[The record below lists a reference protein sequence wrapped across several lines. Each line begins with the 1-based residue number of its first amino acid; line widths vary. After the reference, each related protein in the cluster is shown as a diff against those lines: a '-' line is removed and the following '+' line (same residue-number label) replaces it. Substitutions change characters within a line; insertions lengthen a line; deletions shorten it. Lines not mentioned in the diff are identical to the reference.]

1 MRGKVRMSGR
11 KVFRIAVQVLRTVIL
26 SIALIILVLV
36 GPLVL
41 YRTVKNIQV
50 KRLAREYLTD
60 TYDFQWKFG
69 KVEYYTPLGTMFVE
83 VFPEDVR
90 EMEKF
95 EIYVYEEVIADTFI
109 KEYTQIR
116 LEELLEGD
124 FREIWGE
131 DSKINVAIHGFSEL
145 DHSPLCYSAE
155 TPLKEILRTEEQPAT
170 SRYHINVDL
179 EQEEEAEAV
188 KESMWNTILFLKE
201 ADVFPDDRQMSFS
214 VMVYSGDERKK
225 RYSVEN
231 IWEIDDETDLKW
243 KCKEYTYETEE

>member
-1 MRGKVRMSGR
+1 MSGR
-11 KVFRIAVQVLRTVIL
+11 KGFRIAVHVLRTVIL

-36 GPLVL
+36 GPLYL

-50 KRLAREYLTD
+50 KRLAREYLMN
-60 TYDFQWKFG
+60 TYDFRWKFG

-90 EMEKF
+90 GVEKF

-109 KEYTQIR
+109 KEYVQIC
-116 LEELLEGD
+116 LEELLESD
-124 FREIWGE
+124 FKEIWGE
-131 DSKINVAIHGFSEL
+131 ENKINVAIQGFPEM
-145 DHSPLCYSAE
+145 DHIPLRYSVD
-155 TPLKEILRTEEQPAT
+155 TPLKEILKTEEQPTT
-170 SRYHINVDL
+170 SRYHINIDL

-188 KESMWNTILFLKE
+188 RERMWNTILFLKE
-201 ADVFPDDRQMSFS
+201 ADVFPGDRQVSFS

-231 IWEIDDETDLKW
+231 IWEIEGENGLDW
-243 KCKEYTYETEE
+243 KCKEHIYETG

>member
-1 MRGKVRMSGR
+1 M
-11 KVFRIAVQVLRTVIL
+11 
-26 SIALIILVLV
+26 
-36 GPLVL
+36 
-41 YRTVKNIQV
+41 
-50 KRLAREYLTD
+50 
-60 TYDFQWKFG
+60 
-69 KVEYYTPLGTMFVE
+69 EYYTPLGTMFVE

-131 DSKINVAIHGFSEL
+131 ESKINVAIHGFSEL
-145 DHSPLCYSAE
+145 DHIPLCYSAD

-231 IWEIDDETDLKW
+231 IWEIEGEADLKW